1 MRPAWR
7 SREAR
12 LVGAGDFGIVFR
24 MARPTNAL
32 IVDDEAHV
40 RVFVKT
46 LLKQA
51 GIEQTWEASDG
62 TQALAMV
69 AKHSPELVM
78 LDINLPMM
86 SGIEVLAALQA
97 DRRELPV
104 IMMSAQS
111 SMKTV
116 LECVKLGAV
125 AYILKHSAKA
135 EAFKLLSEALDRLA
149 DGEGEDGAGVGDAT
163 GGGG

>member
-1 MRPAWR
+1 
-7 SREAR
+7 
-12 LVGAGDFGIVFR
+12 

-40 RVFVKT
+40 RVFVRT

-51 GIEQTWEASDG
+51 GIEETWEASDG
-62 TQALAMV
+62 TQALAIV
-69 AKHSPELVM
+69 ARHRPELIM

-86 SGIEVLAALQA
+86 SGLEVLAALQA
-97 DRRELPV
+97 EPGSPPV

-116 LECVKLGAV
+116 MECVKLGAF
-125 AYILKHSAKA
+125 AYILKHSPKA
-135 EAFKLLSEALDRLA
+135 EALKVLREALDRLDAPA
-149 DGEGEDGAGVGDAT
+149 DSGDERE
-163 GGGG
+163 

>member
-1 MRPAWR
+1 
-7 SREAR
+7 
-12 LVGAGDFGIVFR
+12 

-46 LLKQA
+46 LLKQQ
-51 GIEQTWEASDG
+51 GIEQTWEAGDG
-62 TQALAMV
+62 AQALAMV
-69 AKHSPELVM
+69 ASHNPELVM

-86 SGIEVLAALQA
+86 SGLEVLAALQEE
-97 DRRELPV
+97 RPEVPV
-104 IMMSAQS
+104 IMMSSQS

-125 AYILKHSAKA
+125 AYILKH
-135 EAFKLLSEALDRLA
+135 
-149 DGEGEDGAGVGDAT
+149 
-163 GGGG
+163 